1 MYFKEIMCT
10 CVSVYRYVHMSA
22 GACKGQKK
30 ASNFLQLE
38 LWVVVSC
45 LTWVMGTGLGSSVRA
60 VCTLNRW
67 AIFLALDAYI
77 DDFMM
82 IFDE

>member
-38 LWVVVSC
+38 LWVIVPD
-45 LTWVMGTGLGSSVRA
+45 MGPGNWTQVLCKSSM
-60 VCTLNRW
+60 
-67 AIFLALDAYI
+67 YS
-77 DDFMM
+77 
-82 IFDE
+82 